1 MTDLFIEDK
10 IHDECGVFGIFGNDT
25 TDIIDETYLALY
37 ALQHRGTLGAGIAI
51 NDNGNMSVVK
61 GFGVVP
67 EALPEKELSRLKKAK
82 IALGHVRH
90 TTASV
95 ANDRT
100 SIQPLLMRYVNGQL
114 SLALNGALTNYTELR
129 EHLHRGGAIFQS
141 NSDIEVIA
149 YIIAQ
154 ERLETASIEEAVLNA
169 MDKIKGAYSMVMMA
183 PSRLIGVRDPRGFRP
198 LCIGKLGE
206 NYIITSESCVFDSLG
221 GEFVRDVEPGEMVVI
236 DDEGV
241 HSYKN
246 NCGGKTSLCIF
257 EFVYFAR
264 PDSVLDGMCVNIAR
278 QRAGI
283 ELAKEHPVE
292 ADMVCAVPDCGID
305 AAIGYSMQSGIQY
318 GVGLV
323 KNRFIGR
330 AHNNRKKHA
339 QYNLRIKLNAMKS
352 NVQGKRIV
360 LIDDSIVKGETS
372 KHIVSML
379 KKAGA
384 KEVHLRISSP
394 PFKHPCYFGTD
405 IDSTDNLIAA
415 HKSIDE
421 MCAEIGADSLGF
433 LSINGLHKI
442 ADECKIDFCDACFSG
457 DYPIEAPPTNPVSA
471 YVVCVRMY

>member
-25 TDIIDETYLALY
+25 TDIIDETYRALY

-114 SLALNGALTNYTELR
+114 SLALNGALTNYSELR

-154 ERLETASIEEAVLNA
+154 ERLKTASIEEAVLNA

-246 NCGGKTSLCIF
+246 NCGGKTSLCLF

-305 AAIGYSMQSGIQY
+305 AAIGYSMESGIQY

-394 PFKHPCYFGTD
+394 PFKYPCYFGTD

-415 HKSIDE
+415 HRSIDE

-433 LSINGLHKI
+433 LSIDGLHRI

-457 DYPIEAPPTNPVSA
+457 DYPIEASRQSHEDK
-471 YVVCVRMY
+471 YSKKL

>member
-114 SLALNGALTNYTELR
+114 SLALNGALTNYSELR

-198 LCIGKLGE
+198 LCIGKLGK

-394 PFKHPCYFGTD
+394 PFKYPCYFGTD

-433 LSINGLHKI
+433 LSIDGLHRI

-457 DYPIEAPPTNPVSA
+457 DYPIEASRQSHEDKYSNKL
-471 YVVCVRMY
+471 

>member
-10 IHDECGVFGIFGNDT
+10 IHDECGVFGIFGNDA

-95 ANDRT
+95 ANDRA

-114 SLALNGALTNYTELR
+114 SLALNGALTNYSELR

-154 ERLETASIEEAVLNA
+154 ERLKTTSIEEAVLNA

-198 LCIGKLGE
+198 LCVGKLGE

-246 NCGGKTSLCIF
+246 NCGGKTSLCLF

-305 AAIGYSMQSGIQY
+305 AAIGYSMESGIQY

-394 PFKHPCYFGTD
+394 PFKYPCYFGTD

-433 LSINGLHKI
+433 LSIDGLHRI

-457 DYPIEAPPTNPVSA
+457 DYPIEASRQSHEDK
-471 YVVCVRMY
+471 YSKKL

>member
-246 NCGGKTSLCIF
+246 NCGGKTSLCLF

-278 QRAGI
+278 QRAGV

-394 PFKHPCYFGTD
+394 PFKYPCYFGTD

-433 LSINGLHKI
+433 LSIDGLHRI

-457 DYPIEAPPTNPVSA
+457 NYPIEASRQSHDDK
-471 YVVCVRMY
+471 YSKKL

>member
-114 SLALNGALTNYTELR
+114 SLALNGALTNYAELR

-246 NCGGKTSLCIF
+246 NCGGKTSLCLF

-394 PFKHPCYFGTD
+394 PFKYPCYFGTD

-433 LSINGLHKI
+433 LSIDGLHRI

-457 DYPIEAPPTNPVSA
+457 DYPIEASRQSHEDK
-471 YVVCVRMY
+471 YSKKL

>member
-114 SLALNGALTNYTELR
+114 SLALNGALTNYSELR

-246 NCGGKTSLCIF
+246 NCGGKTSLCLF

-292 ADMVCAVPDCGID
+292 AGMVCAVPDCGID
-305 AAIGYSMQSGIQY
+305 AAIGYSMESGIQY

-394 PFKHPCYFGTD
+394 PFKYPCYFGTD

-415 HKSIDE
+415 HRSIDE

-433 LSINGLHKI
+433 LSIDGLHRI

-457 DYPIEAPPTNPVSA
+457 DYPIEASRQSHEDK
-471 YVVCVRMY
+471 YSKKL

>member
-10 IHDECGVFGIFGNDT
+10 IHDECGVFGIFGNDA

-114 SLALNGALTNYTELR
+114 SLALNGALTNYSELR

-246 NCGGKTSLCIF
+246 NCGGKTSLCLF

-394 PFKHPCYFGTD
+394 PFKYPCYFGTD

-433 LSINGLHKI
+433 LSIDGLHRI

-457 DYPIEAPPTNPVSA
+457 DYPIEASRQSHEDK
-471 YVVCVRMY
+471 YSKKL

>member
-82 IALGHVRH
+82 MALGHVRH

-114 SLALNGALTNYTELR
+114 SLALNGALTNYSELR

-246 NCGGKTSLCIF
+246 NCGGKTSLCLF

-394 PFKHPCYFGTD
+394 PFKYPCYFGTD

-415 HKSIDE
+415 HRSIDE

-433 LSINGLHKI
+433 LSIDGLHRI

-457 DYPIEAPPTNPVSA
+457 NYPIEASRQSHEDK
-471 YVVCVRMY
+471 YSKKL

>member
-114 SLALNGALTNYTELR
+114 SLALNGALTNYSELR

-154 ERLETASIEEAVLNA
+154 ERLKTASIEEAVLNA

-246 NCGGKTSLCIF
+246 NCGGKTSLCLF

-278 QRAGI
+278 QRAGV

-305 AAIGYSMQSGIQY
+305 AAIGYSMESGIQY

-394 PFKHPCYFGTD
+394 PFKYPCYFGTD

-433 LSINGLHKI
+433 LSIDGLHRI

-457 DYPIEAPPTNPVSA
+457 DYPIEASRQSHEDK
-471 YVVCVRMY
+471 YSKKL

>member
-10 IHDECGVFGIFGNDT
+10 IHDECGVFGIFGNDA

-114 SLALNGALTNYTELR
+114 SLALNGALTNYSELR

-154 ERLETASIEEAVLNA
+154 ERLKTASIEEAVLNA

-236 DDEGV
+236 DDDGV

-246 NCGGKTSLCIF
+246 NCGGKTSLCLF

-394 PFKHPCYFGTD
+394 PFKYPCYFGTD

-433 LSINGLHKI
+433 LSIDGLHRI

-457 DYPIEAPPTNPVSA
+457 NYPIEASRQSHEDK
-471 YVVCVRMY
+471 YSKKL

>member
-10 IHDECGVFGIFGNDT
+10 IHDECGVFGIFGNDA

-90 TTASV
+90 TTLSA
-95 ANDRT
+95 ANDR
-100 SIQPLLMRYVNGQL
+100 SSLQPLLMRYINGQL
-114 SLALNGALTNYTELR
+114 ALVLNGALVNYSELR
-129 EHLHRGGAIFQS
+129 EQLHLGGAIFQS

-149 YIIAQ
+149 YMIAQ
-154 ERLETASIEEAVLNA
+154 ARLKTATIEDAVLQA
-169 MDKIKGAYSMVMMA
+169 MAEIKGAYSIVMMA
-183 PSRLIGVRDPRGFRP
+183 PSRLIGVRDPKGFRP

-221 GEFVRDVEPGEMVVI
+221 GEFIRDVEPGEMVVI

-246 NCGGKTSLCIF
+246 NCGGKTNLCLF

-283 ELAKEHPVE
+283 ELAKEHSVE
-292 ADMVCAVPDCGID
+292 ADLVCAVPDCGID
-305 AAIGYSMQSGIQY
+305 AAIGYSMESGIQY
-318 GVGLV
+318 GVGLI

-330 AHNNRKKHA
+330 SHTNRKKHA
-339 QYNLRIKLNAMKS
+339 EHIIRIKLNAMKS

-372 KHIVSML
+372 KHIVEL
-379 KKAGA
+379 LRKAGA

-394 PFKHPCYFGTD
+394 PFKYPCYFGTD
-405 IDSTDNLIAA
+405 IDNTDNLIASQ
-415 HKSIDE
+415 KSVEEI
-421 MCAEIGADSLGF
+421 CAEIGADSLGF
-433 LSINGLHKI
+433 LSIDGLHRI
-442 ADECKIDFCDACFSG
+442 ADECKIGFCDACFSG
-457 DYPIEAPPTNPVSA
+457 EYPMEVSSKSHEDK
-471 YVVCVRMY
+471 YQRKL

>member
-82 IALGHVRH
+82 MALGHVRH

-114 SLALNGALTNYTELR
+114 SLALNGALTNYSELR

-394 PFKHPCYFGTD
+394 PFKYPCYFGTD

-415 HKSIDE
+415 HRSIDE

-433 LSINGLHKI
+433 LSIDGLHRI

-457 DYPIEAPPTNPVSA
+457 DYPIEASRQSHEDK
-471 YVVCVRMY
+471 YSKKL

>member
-82 IALGHVRH
+82 ITLGHVRH

-114 SLALNGALTNYTELR
+114 SLALNGALTNYSELR

-246 NCGGKTSLCIF
+246 NCGGKTSLCLF

-339 QYNLRIKLNAMKS
+339 QYTLRIKLNAMKS

-394 PFKHPCYFGTD
+394 PFKYPCYFGTD

-433 LSINGLHKI
+433 LSIDGLHRI

-457 DYPIEAPPTNPVSA
+457 DYPIEASRQSHEDK
-471 YVVCVRMY
+471 YSKKL

>member
-10 IHDECGVFGIFGNDT
+10 IHDECGVVGIFGNDT

-114 SLALNGALTNYTELR
+114 SLALNGALTNYSELR

-154 ERLETASIEEAVLNA
+154 ERLKTASIEEAVLNA

-198 LCIGKLGE
+198 LCIGKLGK

-394 PFKHPCYFGTD
+394 PFKYPCYFGTD

-433 LSINGLHKI
+433 LSIDGLHRI

-457 DYPIEAPPTNPVSA
+457 DYPIEASRQSHEDK
-471 YVVCVRMY
+471 YSKKL

>member
-360 LIDDSIVKGETS
+360 LIDDSIVKGETG

-457 DYPIEAPPTNPVSA
+457 DYPIEASRQSHEDK
-471 YVVCVRMY
+471 YSKKL

>member
-129 EHLHRGGAIFQS
+129 EHLHRGGAILQS

-457 DYPIEAPPTNPVSA
+457 DYPIEASRQSHEDK
-471 YVVCVRMY
+471 YSKKL

>member
-114 SLALNGALTNYTELR
+114 SLALNGALTNYSELR

-154 ERLETASIEEAVLNA
+154 ERLKTASIEEAVLNA

-198 LCIGKLGE
+198 LCIGKLGK

-246 NCGGKTSLCIF
+246 NCGGKTSLCLF

-394 PFKHPCYFGTD
+394 PFKYPCYFGTD

-433 LSINGLHKI
+433 LSINGLHRI

-457 DYPIEAPPTNPVSA
+457 NYPIDASRQSHEDKYSKKL
-471 YVVCVRMY
+471 

>member
-114 SLALNGALTNYTELR
+114 SLALNGALTNYSELR

-154 ERLETASIEEAVLNA
+154 ERLKTASIEEAVLNA

-246 NCGGKTSLCIF
+246 NCGGKTSLCLF

-278 QRAGI
+278 QRAGV

-305 AAIGYSMQSGIQY
+305 AAIGYSMESGIQY

-421 MCAEIGADSLGF
+421 MCTEIGADSLGF
-433 LSINGLHKI
+433 LSIDGLHKI

-457 DYPIEAPPTNPVSA
+457 NYPIDASRQSHEDKYSKKL
-471 YVVCVRMY
+471 

>member
-114 SLALNGALTNYTELR
+114 SLALNGALTNYSELR

-198 LCIGKLGE
+198 LCIGKLGK

-246 NCGGKTSLCIF
+246 NCGGKTSLCLF

-457 DYPIEAPPTNPVSA
+457 DYPIEASRQSHEDK
-471 YVVCVRMY
+471 YSKKL

>member
-51 NDNGNMSVVK
+51 NDTGNMSVVK

-457 DYPIEAPPTNPVSA
+457 DYPIEASRQSHEDK
-471 YVVCVRMY
+471 YSKKL

>member
-10 IHDECGVFGIFGNDT
+10 IHDECGVFGIFGNDA

-114 SLALNGALTNYTELR
+114 SLALNGALTNYSELR

-154 ERLETASIEEAVLNA
+154 ERLKTASIEEAVLNA

-246 NCGGKTSLCIF
+246 NCGGKTSLCLF

-278 QRAGI
+278 QRAGV

-305 AAIGYSMQSGIQY
+305 AAIGYSMESGIQY

-394 PFKHPCYFGTD
+394 PFKYPCYFGTD

-415 HKSIDE
+415 HRSIDE

-433 LSINGLHKI
+433 LSIDGLHRI

-457 DYPIEAPPTNPVSA
+457 DYPIEASRQSHEDK
-471 YVVCVRMY
+471 YSKKL

>member
-114 SLALNGALTNYTELR
+114 SLALNGALTNYSELR

-198 LCIGKLGE
+198 LCIGKLGK

-246 NCGGKTSLCIF
+246 NCGGKTSLCLF

-318 GVGLV
+318 CVGLV

-457 DYPIEAPPTNPVSA
+457 DYPIEASRQSHEDK
-471 YVVCVRMY
+471 YSKKL

>member
-114 SLALNGALTNYTELR
+114 SLALNGALTNYSELR

-154 ERLETASIEEAVLNA
+154 ERLKTASIEEAVLNA

-246 NCGGKTSLCIF
+246 NCGGKTSLCLF

-394 PFKHPCYFGTD
+394 PFKYPCYFGTD

-457 DYPIEAPPTNPVSA
+457 DYPIEASRQSHEDK
-471 YVVCVRMY
+471 YSKKL

>member
-10 IHDECGVFGIFGNDT
+10 IHDECGVFGIFGNDA

-114 SLALNGALTNYTELR
+114 SLALNGALTNYSELR

-154 ERLETASIEEAVLNA
+154 ERLKTASIEEAVLNA

-198 LCIGKLGE
+198 LCIGKLGK

-246 NCGGKTSLCIF
+246 NCGGKTSLCLF

-305 AAIGYSMQSGIQY
+305 AAIGYSMESGIQY

-394 PFKHPCYFGTD
+394 PFKYPCYFGTD

-415 HKSIDE
+415 HRSIDE

-433 LSINGLHKI
+433 LSIDGLHRI

-457 DYPIEAPPTNPVSA
+457 DYPIEASRQSHEDK
-471 YVVCVRMY
+471 YSKKL

>member
-1 MTDLFIEDK
+1 MTDLFIEDI
-10 IHDECGVFGIFGNDT
+10 IHDECGVFGFFGNDT

-246 NCGGKTSLCIF
+246 NCGGKTSLCLF

-278 QRAGI
+278 QRAGV

-394 PFKHPCYFGTD
+394 PFKYPCYFGTD

-433 LSINGLHKI
+433 LSIDGLHRI

-457 DYPIEAPPTNPVSA
+457 NYPIEASRQSHEDK
-471 YVVCVRMY
+471 YSKKL

>member
-114 SLALNGALTNYTELR
+114 SLALNGALTNYSELR

-154 ERLETASIEEAVLNA
+154 ERLKTASIEEAVLNA

-198 LCIGKLGE
+198 LCIGKLGK

-246 NCGGKTSLCIF
+246 NCGGKTSLCLF

-457 DYPIEAPPTNPVSA
+457 DYPIEASRQSHEDK
-471 YVVCVRMY
+471 YSKKL

>member
-1 MTDLFIEDK
+1 
-10 IHDECGVFGIFGNDT
+10 
-25 TDIIDETYLALY
+25 
-37 ALQHRGTLGAGIAI
+37 
-51 NDNGNMSVVK
+51 
-61 GFGVVP
+61 
-67 EALPEKELSRLKKAK
+67 
-82 IALGHVRH
+82 
-90 TTASV
+90 
-95 ANDRT
+95 
-100 SIQPLLMRYVNGQL
+100 
-114 SLALNGALTNYTELR
+114 
-129 EHLHRGGAIFQS
+129 
-141 NSDIEVIA
+141 
-149 YIIAQ
+149 
-154 ERLETASIEEAVLNA
+154 

-198 LCIGKLGE
+198 LCIGKLGK

-246 NCGGKTSLCIF
+246 NCGGKTSLCLF

-394 PFKHPCYFGTD
+394 PFKYPCYFGTD

-415 HKSIDE
+415 HRSIDE

-433 LSINGLHKI
+433 LSIDGLHRI

-457 DYPIEAPPTNPVSA
+457 DYPIEASRQSHEDK
-471 YVVCVRMY
+471 YSKKL

>member
-114 SLALNGALTNYTELR
+114 SLALNGALTNYSELR

-246 NCGGKTSLCIF
+246 NCGGKTSLCLF

-433 LSINGLHKI
+433 LSIDGLHKI

-457 DYPIEAPPTNPVSA
+457 NYPIDASRQSHEDKYSKKL
-471 YVVCVRMY
+471 

>member
-10 IHDECGVFGIFGNDT
+10 IHDECGVFGIFGNDA

-95 ANDRT
+95 ANDRA

-114 SLALNGALTNYTELR
+114 SLALNGALTNYSELR

-154 ERLETASIEEAVLNA
+154 ERLKTTSIEEAVLNA

-198 LCIGKLGE
+198 LCVGKLGE

-246 NCGGKTSLCIF
+246 NCGGKTSLCLF

-283 ELAKEHPVE
+283 KLAKEHPVE

-305 AAIGYSMQSGIQY
+305 AAIGYSMESGIQY

-394 PFKHPCYFGTD
+394 PFKYPCYFGTD

-421 MCAEIGADSLGF
+421 MCTEIGADSLGF
-433 LSINGLHKI
+433 LSIDGLHRI

-457 DYPIEAPPTNPVSA
+457 DYPIEASRQSHEDK
-471 YVVCVRMY
+471 YSKKL

>member
-82 IALGHVRH
+82 MALGHVRH

-114 SLALNGALTNYTELR
+114 SLALNGALTNYSELR

-394 PFKHPCYFGTD
+394 PFKYPCYFGTD

-433 LSINGLHKI
+433 LSINGLHRI

-457 DYPIEAPPTNPVSA
+457 NYPIDASRQSHEDKYSKKL
-471 YVVCVRMY
+471 

>member
-114 SLALNGALTNYTELR
+114 SLALNGALTNYSELR

-246 NCGGKTSLCIF
+246 NCGGKTSLCLF

-394 PFKHPCYFGTD
+394 PFKYPCYFGTD

-433 LSINGLHKI
+433 LSIDGLHRI

-457 DYPIEAPPTNPVSA
+457 DYPIEASRQSHEDK
-471 YVVCVRMY
+471 YSKKL

>member
-114 SLALNGALTNYTELR
+114 SLALNGALTNYSELR

-198 LCIGKLGE
+198 LCIGKLGK

-457 DYPIEAPPTNPVSA
+457 NYPIDASRQSHEDKYSKKL
-471 YVVCVRMY
+471 

>member
-114 SLALNGALTNYTELR
+114 SLALNGALTNYSELR

-246 NCGGKTSLCIF
+246 NCGGKTSLCLF

-283 ELAKEHPVE
+283 ELAKEHPVD

-394 PFKHPCYFGTD
+394 PFKYPCYFGTD

-433 LSINGLHKI
+433 LSIDGLHRI

-457 DYPIEAPPTNPVSA
+457 DYPIEASRQSHEDK
-471 YVVCVRMY
+471 YSKKL

>member
-114 SLALNGALTNYTELR
+114 SLALNGALTNYSELR

-154 ERLETASIEEAVLNA
+154 ERLKTASIEEAVLNA

-246 NCGGKTSLCIF
+246 NCGGKTSLCLF

-394 PFKHPCYFGTD
+394 PFKYPCYFGTD

-433 LSINGLHKI
+433 LSIDGLHKI

-457 DYPIEAPPTNPVSA
+457 DYPIEASRQSHEDK
-471 YVVCVRMY
+471 YSKKL

>member
-114 SLALNGALTNYTELR
+114 SLALNGALTNYSELR

-246 NCGGKTSLCIF
+246 NCGGKTSLCLF

-305 AAIGYSMQSGIQY
+305 AAIGYSMESGIQY
-318 GVGLV
+318 GIGLV

-394 PFKHPCYFGTD
+394 PFKYPCYFGTD

-415 HKSIDE
+415 HRSIDE

-433 LSINGLHKI
+433 LSIDGLHRI

-457 DYPIEAPPTNPVSA
+457 DYPIEASRQSHEDK
-471 YVVCVRMY
+471 YSKKL

>member
-1 MTDLFIEDK
+1 M
-10 IHDECGVFGIFGNDT
+10 FGIFGNDT

-51 NDNGNMSVVK
+51 NDNGNMNVVK

-114 SLALNGALTNYTELR
+114 SLALNGALTNYSELR

-246 NCGGKTSLCIF
+246 NCGGKTSLCLF

-394 PFKHPCYFGTD
+394 PFKYPCYFGTD

-433 LSINGLHKI
+433 LSIDGLHRI

-457 DYPIEAPPTNPVSA
+457 DYPIEASRQSHEDK
-471 YVVCVRMY
+471 YSKKL

>member
-114 SLALNGALTNYTELR
+114 SLALNGALTNYSELR

-154 ERLETASIEEAVLNA
+154 ERLKTASIEEAVLNA

-246 NCGGKTSLCIF
+246 NCGGKTSLCLF

-278 QRAGI
+278 QRAGV

-305 AAIGYSMQSGIQY
+305 AAIGYSMESGIQY

-457 DYPIEAPPTNPVSA
+457 DYPIEASRQSHEDK
-471 YVVCVRMY
+471 YSKKL

>member
-82 IALGHVRH
+82 MALGHVRH

-246 NCGGKTSLCIF
+246 NCGGKTSLCLF

-457 DYPIEAPPTNPVSA
+457 DYPIEASRQSHEDK
-471 YVVCVRMY
+471 YSKKL

>member
-114 SLALNGALTNYTELR
+114 SLALNGALTNYSELR

-154 ERLETASIEEAVLNA
+154 ERLKTASIEEAVLNA

-246 NCGGKTSLCIF
+246 NCGGKASLCLF

-305 AAIGYSMQSGIQY
+305 AAIGYSMESGIQY

-394 PFKHPCYFGTD
+394 PFKYPCYFGTD

-415 HKSIDE
+415 HRSIDE

-433 LSINGLHKI
+433 LSIDGLHRI

-457 DYPIEAPPTNPVSA
+457 DYPIEASRQSHEDK
-471 YVVCVRMY
+471 YSKKL

>member
-82 IALGHVRH
+82 MALGHVRH

-114 SLALNGALTNYTELR
+114 SLALNGALTNYSELR

-154 ERLETASIEEAVLNA
+154 ERLKTASIEEAVLNA

-246 NCGGKTSLCIF
+246 NCGGKTSLCLF

-278 QRAGI
+278 QRAGV

-394 PFKHPCYFGTD
+394 PFKYPCYFGTD

-433 LSINGLHKI
+433 LSIDGLHRI

-457 DYPIEAPPTNPVSA
+457 DYPIEASRQSHEDK
-471 YVVCVRMY
+471 YSKKL